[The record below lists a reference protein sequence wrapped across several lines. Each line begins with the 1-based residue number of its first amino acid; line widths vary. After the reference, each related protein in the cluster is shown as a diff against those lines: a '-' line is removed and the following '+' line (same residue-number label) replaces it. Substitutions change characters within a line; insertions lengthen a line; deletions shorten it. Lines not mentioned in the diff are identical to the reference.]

1 MEKIPGIPQTGPR
14 MAADWKQFAELLTAL
29 LYRIKDAG
37 GPTIGGMQ
45 MEIGHGMG
53 KRGGD
58 LVAKWRQGSPVARQQ
73 DLETLAQ
80 TLAVFAQNAGLPL
93 AQFRADLHTLLTLAG
108 HPHPDAVL
116 AAQNQPATPVQ
127 ATYVPRDQLACRA
140 DWGRSPDVSRFV
152 GREPELEQLGHWLLR
167 DRRRLVGVFGLG
179 GIGKTF
185 LTKRAAFSAASALNA
200 TKWVLLQDG
209 PPLDEVLAECIHF
222 FSGYRDTDLPA
233 STAGRIDRLLAY
245 FRQGRCLLILDKLEA
260 IMRPGKTAGQFRAG
274 YEAYGDLLQ
283 AVAEAGHQ
291 GCLVV
296 VSREKP
302 RDMARWEGHPPAAA
316 ALHLQGIGV
325 PAAQAILQD
334 AQLAGAPEEWAALVA
349 HYAGNP
355 LMLQLTAEPIRD
367 LYAGQLGAFLAEER
381 FAFGDVNDL
390 LDEHF
395 GRLAASEQDVMYWLA
410 AERTALALGD
420 LAEHLLP
427 RQPIG
432 EVRATLSSLLRR
444 HLVDHDAA
452 GFFLQDI
459 VLEYVTNRLV
469 GRLGDELL
477 AGQIDLY
484 RRLPLLHPVAA
495 EHRRLGQERF
505 LVAPLAESLRQ
516 ASPSAAELAQ
526 RLAVLVA
533 AERQAR
539 PPGYTAGN
547 TLNLLRQ
554 LGHDLAG
561 ADFSRVS
568 IWRAFLQG
576 IDLHRVSLAGA
587 DVRETVFTEAFSSV
601 VALGLSPDGTLLAAG
616 ADSGEI
622 YLWRCRDF
630 KRLFTLKGHNDWV
643 RSVAF
648 SPDGRLLA
656 SASSDKT
663 IRLWDVLTGDC
674 LRSLVGHENRVRSA
688 VFSPDGTLL
697 ASASS
702 DRTVRLWRVADGR
715 LLRTLAGHEEVA
727 WATRFSAT
735 GRWLASSSYDKT
747 IKLWDV
753 GTGDCL
759 RTLAGHEDAVLAL
772 AFHPVH
778 EHLLASG
785 SDDRTVRLWDVRD
798 GACLHVFADHED
810 AVRSVTFSPDGAWLA
825 SGGHDRRVRVWRVE
839 DAAPYRLFEGH
850 RDVIEALAFAPGPD
864 APLLYVGS
872 HDQTIHVWDIRGPQR
887 VRTLQGRTDRTWTIA
902 WHPQRPWLACA
913 GSDGRVRIWDLERGA
928 YLREFVGHTAWVEM
942 IAFNPDGDRLV
953 SCSDDKTV
961 RVWDTGDGR
970 LLLSHRQH
978 SLPATAVAWSPDG
991 RLVASGSEDASICLW
1006 RPDTGE
1012 LTSLPEHPNSVRGLA
1027 FSADG
1032 RFLASC
1038 DDDGVIRLWDLAT
1051 RTIAHTWEA
1060 GAATWA
1066 LAFDSRG
1073 GCLASGSHDGVVRLW
1088 DIETGA
1094 CVRSWDA
1101 HTELIAALA
1110 YDPQAR
1116 FLASASYDATVRL
1129 WDAETG
1135 ALIRTLQ
1142 GETRVPAIAFSPDGQ
1157 RLAGGSHTE
1166 LVRIWDVTSGAVV
1179 QEIHS
1184 PRPYDGLDITG
1195 VTGLTDAEVR
1205 MLKQLGAVER

>member
-1 MEKIPGIPQTGPR
+1 MD
-14 MAADWKQFAELLTAL
+14 ADWPRFGELLTDI
-29 LYRIKDAG
+29 LYRLKDASG
-37 GPTIGGMQ
+37 TTLAGLQ
-45 MEIGHGMG
+45 LEIGHRLG

-58 LVAKWRQGSPVARQQ
+58 LVAKWRQGLPVARQQ
-73 DLETLAQ
+73 DLERLIHALSALAHS
-80 TLAVFAQNAGLPL
+80 AGLP
-93 AQFRADLHTLLTLAG
+93 RAALESDLYTLLTLAG
-108 HPHPDAVL
+108 HPHPEVVL
-116 AAQNQPATPVQ
+116 AALGLSRPAQPNPAGLLPTVS
-127 ATYVPRDQLACRA
+127 RA

-152 GREPELEQLGHWLLR
+152 GREAERALLR
-167 DRRRLVGVFGLG
+167 DRLADPDCRLVGVFGLG

-185 LTKRAAFSAASALNA
+185 LTKRTALDVAPAFTA

-209 PPLDEVLAECIHF
+209 PPLDEVLAECLHF
-222 FSGYRDTDLPA
+222 FSGYRGTDLPA

-245 FRQGRCLLILDKLEA
+245 FRQARCLLIFDKLEA
-260 IMRPGKTAGQFRAG
+260 VMRPGRPAGLFREG
-274 YEAYGDLLQ
+274 YAAYGNLLQ
-283 AVAEAGHQ
+283 AVAEAEHRS
-291 GCLVV
+291 CLVV

-302 RDMARWEGHPPAAA
+302 RDLARWEVQAPRGAS
-316 ALHLQGIGV
+316 LHLKGIGV
-325 PAAQAILQD
+325 PAAQAILQE
-334 AQLAGAPEEWAALVA
+334 AGLSGSAADWDALVA

-367 LYAGQLGAFLAEER
+367 LYGGRLAAFLAEER

-395 GRLAASEQDVMYWLA
+395 GRLSAGEQDVMYWLA
-410 AERTALALGD
+410 IERTALALGD
-420 LAEHLLP
+420 LEEHLLP

-444 HLVDHDAA
+444 HLVDRDAA

-459 VLEYVTNRLV
+459 VLEYVTDRLV
-469 GRLGDELL
+469 ARLAGAVL
-477 AGQIDLY
+477 AGQPDLY
-484 RRLPLLHPVAA
+484 RRLPLLNPAAA

-505 LVAPLAESLRQ
+505 LVAPLARALRQ
-516 ASPSAAELAQ
+516 ASPSAAALAQ
-526 RLAVLVA
+526 RLLALVA
-533 AERQAR
+533 AERQTR
-539 PPGYTAGN
+539 SPGYTAGN
-547 TLNLLRQ
+547 TLNLLCQ
-554 LGHDLAG
+554 LGHDPTG
-561 ADFSRVS
+561 ADFSGVS
-568 IWRAFLQG
+568 IWRAHLQG
-576 IDLHRVSLAGA
+576 IDLHGVNMAGA
-587 DVRETVFTEAFSSV
+587 DIRETAFTEAFSSIASLAV
-601 VALGLSPDGTLLAAG
+601 SPDGTLLAAG

-674 LRSLVGHENRVRSA
+674 LRSLIGHENRVRSA

-715 LLRTLAGHEEVA
+715 PLRTLLGHEEVV
-727 WATRFSAT
+727 WTTRFSAS
-735 GRWLASSSYDKT
+735 GRWLASSSYDKA

-772 AFHPVH
+772 AFHPIH

-785 SDDRTVRLWDVRD
+785 SDDRTVRLWDVQD

-810 AVRSVTFSPDGAWLA
+810 AVRSVTFSPDGVWLA
-825 SGGHDRRVRVWRVE
+825 SGGHDRRVRVWHVE

-850 RDVIEALAFAPGPD
+850 RDVIEALAFAAD
-864 APLLYVGS
+864 ADVPLLYVGS
-872 HDQTIHVWDIRGPQR
+872 HDQTIHAWDMRGPQR
-887 VRTLQGRTDRTWTIA
+887 VRTLQGRTDRIWAVA

-928 YLREFVGHTAWVEM
+928 CLREFVGHTAWVQM
-942 IAFNPDGDRLV
+942 VAFDPDGDRLV
-953 SCSDDKTV
+953 SCGNDKTV

-970 LLLSHRQH
+970 LLFSHRRH
-978 SLPATAVAWSPDG
+978 SLPVMTVAWSPDG
-991 RLVASGSEDASICLW
+991 RLVASGSEDTSICLW
-1006 RPDTGE
+1006 RLDTGE

-1027 FSADG
+1027 FSTDG

-1051 RTIAHTWEA
+1051 RAIAHTWQIDV
-1060 GAATWA
+1060 ATWA
-1066 LAFDSRG
+1066 LAFDPRG

-1088 DIETGA
+1088 DIATGA

-1101 HTELIAALA
+1101 HTELIVALA

-1116 FLASASYDATVRL
+1116 LLASASYDATAQL

-1135 ALIRTLQ
+1135 ALIRALR
-1142 GETRVPAIAFSPDGQ
+1142 GETRVPAIAFSPDG
-1157 RLAGGSHTE
+1157 RLLAGGSHTE